1 MNNYKVYIHKF
12 PNGKVYVGI
21 TMQDVEKRWE
31 NGSGYRGQ
39 SYVFNAIMK
48 YGWQNIEHIVLFD
61 GLSKEEAE
69 EKEIALIR
77 LYDSTNRD
85 KGYNVANGGSSVGKH
100 SDYVREKISEGVK
113 FAYTRTDYRKKRI
126 DALKTAFSSEE
137 YLEMRSEL
145 TKNQWKREDY
155 RKLMSSV
162 HKGKVVSEETK
173 NKISEA
179 KTGKHMGAENHNS
192 RAVIQYTKDGVFV
205 AIFDSAKTAQRETG
219 ENNAK
224 ICDCCKGR
232 RQTCGGFRWK
242 YAD

>member
-1 MNNYKVYIHKF
+1 MENYKLYIHKF

-31 NGSGYRGQ
+31 NGFGYRGQ
-39 SYVFNAIMK
+39 PCVFNAIMK

-85 KGYNVANGGSSVGKH
+85 KGYNIANGGSCAGKH
-100 SDYVREKISEGVK
+100 SDYVKAKISEGVK
-113 FAYTRTDYRKKRI
+113 AAYNRPDYRKKRI
-126 DALKTAFSSEE
+126 DALKNAFSSEE

-145 TKNQWKREDY
+145 TKKQWQREDY

-173 NKISEA
+173 NKMSKA
-179 KTGKHMGAENHNS
+179 KIGKHMGAENHNS
-192 RAVIQYTKDGVFV
+192 RAIIQYTKDGVFV
-205 AIFDSAKTAQRETG
+205 AIFDSARTAQRETG
-219 ENNAK
+219 VNNAK

-232 RQTCGGFRWK
+232 RKTSGGFRWE